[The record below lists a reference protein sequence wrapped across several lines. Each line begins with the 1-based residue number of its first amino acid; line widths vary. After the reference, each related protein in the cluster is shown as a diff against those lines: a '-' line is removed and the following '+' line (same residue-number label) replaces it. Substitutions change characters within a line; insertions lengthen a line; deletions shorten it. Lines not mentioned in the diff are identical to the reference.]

1 LLAKKSMPSGSIHDR
16 ITLWSFPWVAG
27 VTLIATRSSEI
38 TLIAS
43 SAFLFSGLMFGPDL
57 DIYSRQFQR
66 WGKLRWIWLP
76 YQKTLR
82 HRSKFSHGILIGTI
96 IRLFYLF
103 SVAIVFATA
112 IVAIAQSIWGFDW
125 NWQHFIRNSYKFIVE
140 DYPIQAIAF
149 FLGLELGAF
158 LHSLSDWIHS
168 TSKKKEGRR
177 QKAEGR

>member
-1 LLAKKSMPSGSIHDR
+1 MPSGSTHDR

-27 VTLIATRSSEI
+27 VTLITTRSSEI

-96 IRLFYLF
+96 IRLFYL
-103 SVAIVFATA
+103 SSIAIIFATA

-125 NWQHFIRNSYKFIVE
+125 NWYYFIRNSCQSIAK
-140 DYPIQAIAF
+140 DYRIEAIAL
-149 FLGLELGAF
+149 FLGLEFGAF
-158 LHSLSDWIHS
+158 LHSLSDWIYS
-168 TSKKKEGRR
+168 ASKRKQKKS
-177 QKAEGR
+177 